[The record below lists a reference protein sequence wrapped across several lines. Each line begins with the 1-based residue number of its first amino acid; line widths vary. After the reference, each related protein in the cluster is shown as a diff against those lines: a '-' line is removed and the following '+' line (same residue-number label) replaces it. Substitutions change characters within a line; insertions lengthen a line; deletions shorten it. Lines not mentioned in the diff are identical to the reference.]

1 MKLKSL
7 LTASLFSIGL
17 SLSSAAS
24 VWAKEFQPIEQPIPL
39 KLGITLASFGL
50 IALELW
56 WFLGKKK

>member
-7 LTASLFSIGL
+7 LIASLFSIGL
-17 SLSSAAS
+17 LLSSAAS
-24 VWAKEFQPIEQPIPL
+24 VWAKEFQPIEQPISL